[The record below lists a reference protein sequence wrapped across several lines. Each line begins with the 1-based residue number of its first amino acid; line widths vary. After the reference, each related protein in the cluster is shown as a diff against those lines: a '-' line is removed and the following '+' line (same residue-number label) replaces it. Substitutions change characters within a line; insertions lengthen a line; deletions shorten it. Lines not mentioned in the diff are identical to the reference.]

1 MKKAIACIAFT
12 AATILISC
20 ENEEEISPS
29 EVPQAVMSSFQS
41 RYPNITVEKWV
52 KENEDNKTVYE
63 AKFKANN
70 KETEAE
76 FDESGTFIEE
86 E

>member
-1 MKKAIACIAFT
+1 MKKAIAYIAFT
-12 AATILISC
+12 SVTFLISC
-20 ENEEEISPS
+20 ENEEEVPAS
-29 EVPQAVMSSFQS
+29 EVPQAVMSAFQS
-41 RYPNITVEKWV
+41 KYPNITGEKWV
-52 KENEDNKTVYE
+52 KENEDNKIVYE

-76 FDESGTFIEE
+76 FDESGNFIEE